1 MLWMCSQILLNLLMF
16 PEMRVKVIAWRQAD
30 GVSEAD
36 TGERSTCIRT
46 CKHSGV
52 LLSHLEILVHYICI
66 CGT

>member
-1 MLWMCSQILLNLLMF
+1 MLWMCSQILRNLRMF

-46 CKHSGV
+46 CKYPIFIFAPGKAHASFFAF
-52 LLSHLEILVHYICI
+52 
-66 CGT
+66 